1 MGKNVFETGID
12 GLDSMLGGGI
22 PWGSTVTI
30 ASDLLDRVTLCHQ
43 IVENAL
49 NRDFI
54 VYYMCFKEAPERI
67 RYLMEEANIDV
78 ERYEQKRFLRFYT
91 PLETEQTGYLMKSKE
106 LHRAEEMLKLFNDFI
121 TGIMKQVALHVMS
134 GKQVLFVLNN
144 VSSLND
150 LLYEDPKY
158 KDFTMRG
165 STWLRKLIKVISIQ
179 ICDLKDL
186 EIAESLADFCIV
198 LRNIEGIPYVKIT
211 KLSTAGWVP
220 YMSAYDR
227 LEIAEEFI

>member
-1 MGKNVFETGID
+1 LAKNLFETGVD
-12 GLDSMLGGGI
+12 GLDAMLGGGI

-49 NRDFI
+49 NGGFI

-78 ERYEQKRFLRFYT
+78 ERYEQKRLLRFYT
-91 PLETEQTGYLMKSKE
+91 PLETEQTGNLMKSKE

>member
-1 MGKNVFETGID
+1 MGKNVFETGVD
-12 GLDSMLGGGI
+12 GLDAMLGGGI

-49 NRDFI
+49 NRGFI

-78 ERYEQKRFLRFYT
+78 ERYEQKRLLRFYT

-106 LHRAEEMLKLFNDFI
+106 LHRAEEMLRLFNDFI

-220 YMSAYDR
+220 YMSGYDR